1 MSSLLYRLG
10 RWCAT
15 HAWRTLALW
24 LALLV
29 GLGVLAGTVGKPLT
43 SQISIPGTT
52 FQKVID
58 GLGKEIPAAAGGAG
72 TVVLQSADGTP
83 MTDAQ
88 RAAAEQVFATWAQV
102 PHVKRVNNPFEA
114 QAQLDKSA
122 TGLAAAATKLE
133 AGQKQLEAGK
143 AELAQ
148 GQGQLAGGEALITQ
162 LEAAN
167 PADPTL
173 PGLRAQVE
181 AGRPQLEKAQ
191 AQVQQAEADLAAGR
205 AQYEDGTT
213 VAAGTAGTRLVTKD
227 GTHAV
232 VQIQFDENA
241 QSVPVDDRA
250 QIPARGDAALKAAG
264 LTAAYSVEI
273 TQDTSLIGPGE
284 VLGLTVALIVLVVML
299 GSLIAAGLPLLV
311 ALLGVGVGLAGAVAF
326 TYFTDL
332 NTMTPSLALML
343 GLAVGIDYA
352 LFIVNR
358 HRGNILRGD
367 DLHESIARSVATAG
381 SAVVFAGTTVV
392 IALAAL
398 VLSGLPILAQMGL
411 VAAATVAVTVVV
423 AVTVSPAV
431 LALMKTRVVS
441 KRGWRSHG
449 FSVPGDVSTRNAPA
463 HEREEEHGGWYVGAV
478 TRHPWLTV
486 VGVVALLGIMSI
498 PVLSL
503 RMGLPDG
510 GSEATGTSAHTA
522 YTTIADEFGPGV
534 NGPIITVATLPE
546 QDTPRTDAEV
556 LAAQAAISKDLMS
569 VDGVSS
575 VLPFGVSA
583 DTSTLAFQ
591 VVPTTGPA
599 DPATVD
605 TVEAIHFSADT
616 FGRHTG
622 TEIGLTGS
630 TVANIEISQRL
641 AAALPAYL
649 VVVVGLSLII
659 LMLVFR
665 SIVVPVVATAG
676 FLLSVGA
683 AFGATVAVHQWGWL
697 GSVLGV
703 NQPGPLLSFMPIIL
717 IGVLFGLAMDYQM
730 FLVSGMHEA
739 RSHGQDSRTAVR
751 TGFVHGAKVV
761 TAAAIIM
768 TSVFLGFAF
777 SHLVMVRPIGFGL
790 AVGVLVDAVLVRM
803 TLTPAVMHLLGDRA
817 WYLPRWLGRL
827 LPDLDVEG
835 VKLAERLESGALGGP
850 RPASEPDGAG
860 SAGAGTAEP
869 RPDAEPEREETNTAR
884 V

>member
-1 MSSLLYRLG
+1 MSSLLYRVG
-10 RWCAT
+10 RWCAA

-24 LALLV
+24 LVLLV
-29 GLGVLAGTVGKPLT
+29 GIGALAGIVGKPLT
-43 SQISIPGTT
+43 SQISIPGTQFET
-52 FQKVID
+52 VID
-58 GLGKEIPAAAGGAG
+58 RLGEKIPEAAGGAG
-72 TVVLQSADGTP
+72 TVVLESTDGTP
-83 MTDAQ
+83 ISDAQ
-88 RAAAEQVFATWAQV
+88 RAAAEKVFATWAEV

-114 QAQLDKSA
+114 QEQLDQSA
-122 TGLAAAATKLE
+122 ADVAAAATELADGE
-133 AGQKQLEAGK
+133 AGLAAGREKLGQSEFQLSG
-143 AELAQ
+143 AESLLA
-148 GQGQLAGGEALITQ
+148 Q

-167 PADPTL
+167 PDDPTI
-173 PGLRAQVE
+173 PGLREQLTQGRAELEQGKAE
-181 AGRPQLEKAQ
+181 LEQGQAELTAGRTRYDDGKA
-191 AQVQQAEADLAAGR
+191 
-205 AQYEDGTT
+205 
-213 VAAGTAGTRLVTKD
+213 VAAATSATRLVSKD
-227 GTHAV
+227 GRHAV
-232 VQIQFDENA
+232 VQVQFDDNA
-241 QSVPVDDRA
+241 QSIPVDDRA
-250 QIPARGDAALKAAG
+250 LIPDRADPALAAAG
-264 LTAAYSVEI
+264 LTAHYSVEI
-273 TQDTSLIGPGE
+273 TQDTSLVGPGE
-284 VLGLTVALIVLVVML
+284 VLGLTVALGVLVIML

-326 TYFTDL
+326 TAFTDL

-411 VAAATVAVTVVV
+411 VAAATVAVTVAV

-431 LALMKTRVVS
+431 LALMRTRVVS
-441 KRGWRSHG
+441 KRGWRAHG
-449 FSVPGDVSTRNAPA
+449 FSVPGDVTTRRVPA
-463 HEREEEHGGWYVGAV
+463 HEREEEHGGWYVGLV
-478 TRHPWLTV
+478 TRRPWLTV
-486 VGVVALLGIMSI
+486 LAVVAVLGVAAI
-498 PVLSL
+498 PVSQIQL
-503 RMGLPDG
+503 GLADG

-534 NGPIITVATLPE
+534 NGPIIAVATLPE
-546 QDTPRTDAEV
+546 QGAARTDADV
-556 LAAQAAISKDLMS
+556 LAAQADIATDLMS
-569 VDGVSS
+569 VDGITS

-583 DTSTLAFQ
+583 DSSTLAFQ
-591 VVPTTGPA
+591 VVPATGPA
-599 DPATVD
+599 DPATVE
-605 TVEAIHFSADT
+605 TVKAIHFSADT
-616 FGRHTG
+616 YTRHTG
-622 TEIGLTGS
+622 TDIGLTGS
-630 TVANIEISQRL
+630 TVANIEISERL
-641 AAALPAYL
+641 ATALPPYL
-649 VVVVGLSLII
+649 VVVVGLSLVI

-665 SIVVPVVATAG
+665 SVVVPVVATAG

-683 AFGATVAVHQWGWL
+683 AFGVTVAVHQWGWL
-697 GSVLGV
+697 GSWFGV

-739 RSHGQDSRTAVR
+739 RSHGEDSRTAVR

-777 SHLVMVRPIGFGL
+777 SHLAMIRPIGFAL

-817 WYLPRWLGRL
+817 WYLPRWLDRL

-835 VKLAERLESGALGGP
+835 VKLAARLESGELEGRP
-850 RPASEPDGAG
+850 RASEPEPA
-860 SAGAGTAEP
+860 TASGESEQ
-869 RPDAEPEREETNTAR
+869 DKEPEPAR
-884 V
+884 A

>member
-10 RWCAT
+10 RWCAG

-58 GLGKEIPAAAGGAG
+58 GLGKEIPAAAGSAG

-88 RAAAEQVFATWAQV
+88 RAAAEEVFATWAQV
-102 PHVKRVNNPFEA
+102 PHVKQVNNPFEA

-122 TGLAAAATKLE
+122 TDLAAATTTLE
-133 AGQKQLEAGK
+133 AGQKGSLMP
-143 AELAQ
+143 
-148 GQGQLAGGEALITQ
+148 GQGAARAGPGPARRRRGPHHTARGGQPGRPDPARAAGPGEGRPP
-162 LEAAN
+162 
-167 PADPTL
+167 PAGEG
-173 PGLRAQVE
+173 PGPGR
-181 AGRPQLEKAQ
+181 AGR
-191 AQVQQAEADLAAGR
+191 GR
-205 AQYEDGTT
+205 PHRGPRAVRGRQDRHCQ
-213 VAAGTAGTRLVTKD
+213 GTAGTRLVTKD

-423 AVTVSPAV
+423 AVTVGPAV
-431 LALMKTRVVS
+431 LAPMKTRVVS

-478 TRHPWLTV
+478 TRGSPW
-486 VGVVALLGIMSI
+486 
-498 PVLSL
+498 
-503 RMGLPDG
+503 
-510 GSEATGTSAHTA
+510 SA
-522 YTTIADEFGPGV
+522 
-534 NGPIITVATLPE
+534 
-546 QDTPRTDAEV
+546 
-556 LAAQAAISKDLMS
+556 
-569 VDGVSS
+569 SS
-575 VLPFGVSA
+575 RCSA
-583 DTSTLAFQ
+583 SC
-591 VVPTTGPA
+591 
-599 DPATVD
+599 
-605 TVEAIHFSADT
+605 
-616 FGRHTG
+616 
-622 TEIGLTGS
+622 
-630 TVANIEISQRL
+630 
-641 AAALPAYL
+641 
-649 VVVVGLSLII
+649 
-659 LMLVFR
+659 R
-665 SIVVPVVATAG
+665 SRCCRCG
-676 FLLSVGA
+676 
-683 AFGATVAVHQWGWL
+683 WGC
-697 GSVLGV
+697 
-703 NQPGPLLSFMPIIL
+703 P
-717 IGVLFGLAMDYQM
+717 
-730 FLVSGMHEA
+730 
-739 RSHGQDSRTAVR
+739 
-751 TGFVHGAKVV
+751 
-761 TAAAIIM
+761 TAAAKPPAPAHTPPTRRSP
-768 TSVFLGFAF
+768 TSSA
-777 SHLVMVRPIGFGL
+777 
-790 AVGVLVDAVLVRM
+790 
-803 TLTPAVMHLLGDRA
+803 PA
-817 WYLPRWLGRL
+817 
-827 LPDLDVEG
+827 
-835 VKLAERLESGALGGP
+835 
-850 RPASEPDGAG
+850 
-860 SAGAGTAEP
+860 
-869 RPDAEPEREETNTAR
+869 
-884 V
+884 

>member
-1 MSSLLYRLG
+1 
-10 RWCAT
+10 
-15 HAWRTLALW
+15 
-24 LALLV
+24 
-29 GLGVLAGTVGKPLT
+29 
-43 SQISIPGTT
+43 
-52 FQKVID
+52 
-58 GLGKEIPAAAGGAG
+58 
-72 TVVLQSADGTP
+72 
-83 MTDAQ
+83 
-88 RAAAEQVFATWAQV
+88 V
-102 PHVKRVNNPFEA
+102 PHVKRVNNPFQA
-114 QAQLDKSA
+114 QASLDKSA
-122 TGLAAAATKLE
+122 TDLAAAATKLKD
-133 AGQKQLEAGK
+133 GQAQLEAGRAK
-143 AELAQ
+143 LVE
-148 GQGQLAGGEALITQ
+148 GQGQLAGGEALIAQ

-167 PADPTL
+167 PDDQSL
-173 PGLRAQVE
+173 PALKAQVE
-181 AGRPQLEKAQ
+181 SGRAQLESAQ
-191 AQVQQAEADLAAGR
+191 AQFEKGQADLAAGR
-205 AQYEDGTT
+205 AQYEHGRA
-213 VAAGTAGTRLVTKD
+213 VAAATAATRLVSED
-227 GTHAV
+227 GRHAV
-232 VQIQFDENA
+232 VQVQFDDNA

-250 QIPARGDAALKAAG
+250 RIPATADAVLAAAG
-264 LTAAYSVEI
+264 LSASYSVEI

-284 VLGLTVALIVLVVML
+284 VLGLTVALAVLVITL

-326 TYFTDL
+326 TVFTDL

-343 GLAVGIDYA
+343 GLAVGIDYS

-358 HRGNILRGD
+358 HRGNILRGE

-411 VAAATVAVTVVV
+411 VAAATVAITVAV

-431 LALMKTRVVS
+431 LALMRARVVS
-441 KRGWRSHG
+441 RRGWRAHG
-449 FSVPGDVSTRNAPA
+449 YAVPGDPSSRTVTGE
-463 HEREEEHGGWYVGAV
+463 EREEEHGGWYVEAV
-478 TRHPWLTV
+478 TRRPWLTV
-486 VGVVALLGIMSI
+486 VAVVGLLGVAAI
-498 PVLSL
+498 PVSQIQL
-503 RMGLPDG
+503 GLADG

-534 NGPIITVATLPE
+534 NGPIIAVATLPGRGSA
-546 QDTPRTDAEV
+546 RTDADV
-556 LAAQAAISKDLMS
+556 LAAQAAIATDLMS

-575 VLPFGVSA
+575 VLPFGVS
-583 DTSTLAFQ
+583 DDKTTLAFQ
-591 VVPTTGPA
+591 VVPSTGPA

-605 TVEAIHFSADT
+605 TVEAIHFTADT
-616 FGRHTG
+616 YARHTG

-630 TVANIEISQRL
+630 TIANIEISQRL
-641 AAALPAYL
+641 GSALPPYL
-649 VVVVGLSLII
+649 LVVVGLSLVI

-697 GSVLGV
+697 GSLLGV
-703 NQPGPLLSFMPIIL
+703 TQPGPLLSFMPIIV

-739 RSHGQDSRTAVR
+739 RSHGQDSRAAVR

-777 SHLVMVRPIGFGL
+777 SHLVMIRPIGFAL
-790 AVGVLVDAVLVRM
+790 AIGVLVDAVLVRM

-817 WYLPRWLGRL
+817 WYIPRWLDRL

-835 VKLAERLESGALGGP
+835 VKLAERLESGALGGAP
-850 RPASEPDGAG
+850 TASASEPEQ
-860 SAGAGTAEP
+860 EP
-869 RPDAEPEREETNTAR
+869 AR

>member
-10 RWCAT
+10 RWCAA
-15 HAWRTLALW
+15 HAWRTLTFW
-24 LALLV
+24 LVLLV
-29 GLGVLAGTVGKPLT
+29 GLGALAGTVGKPLT

-58 GLGKEIPAAAGGAG
+58 GLGKEIPQAAGGAG
-72 TVVLQSADGTP
+72 TVVLQTTDGTAI
-83 MTDAQ
+83 TDEQ
-88 RAAAEQVFATWAQV
+88 RAAAEKVFATWETV

-114 QAQLDKSA
+114 QAGLDKSA
-122 TGLAAAATKLE
+122 TDLAAAATKLKDGQAQLD
-133 AGQKQLEAGK
+133 AGRAK
-143 AELAQ
+143 LAD
-148 GQGQLAGGEALITQ
+148 GQGQLAGGEALIAQ

-167 PADPTL
+167 PNDPTL
-173 PGLRAQVE
+173 PDLLAQVE
-181 AGRPQLEKAQ
+181 SGRTQLEAAQ
-191 AQVQQAEADLAAGR
+191 AQVDKGTADLAAGR
-205 AQYEDGTT
+205 AQYENGKA
-213 VAAGTAGTRLVTKD
+213 VAAATAATRLVSKD

-232 VQIQFDENA
+232 VQVQFDDNA
-241 QSVPVDDRA
+241 QSVPVDDRS
-250 QIPARGDAALKAAG
+250 QIPATADAALAAAG
-264 LTAAYSVEI
+264 LTASYSVEI

-284 VLGLTVALIVLVVML
+284 VLGLTVALVVLVITL

-326 TYFTDL
+326 TVFTDL

-358 HRGNILRGD
+358 HRGNILRGM

-411 VAAATVAVTVVV
+411 VAAATVAITVAV

-431 LALMKTRVVS
+431 LALMKTRAVS
-441 KRGWRSHG
+441 RRGWRAHG
-449 FSVPGDVSTRNAPA
+449 YAVPGDLSSRTVTGE
-463 HEREEEHGGWYVGAV
+463 EREEEHGGWYVGAV
-478 TRHPWLTV
+478 TRRPWLTV
-486 VGVVALLGIMSI
+486 VAVVALLGVAAI
-498 PVLSL
+498 PVSQIQL
-503 RMGLPDG
+503 GLADG

-534 NGPIITVATLPE
+534 NGPIIAVATLPE
-546 QDTPRTDAEV
+546 QDTARTDAEV
-556 LAAQAAISKDLMS
+556 LAAQAAIATDLMS
-569 VDGVSS
+569 VDGVTS

-583 DTSTLAFQ
+583 DKSTLAFQ

-605 TVEAIHFSADT
+605 TVGAIHFSADT
-616 FGRHTG
+616 YARHTG

-641 AAALPAYL
+641 GAALPPYL
-649 VVVVGLSLII
+649 LVVVGLSLVI

-665 SIVVPVVATAG
+665 SIVVPVVATVG

-697 GSVLGV
+697 GSLLGV
-703 NQPGPLLSFMPIIL
+703 TQPGPLLSFMPIIV

-777 SHLVMVRPIGFGL
+777 SHLVMIRPIGFAL
-790 AVGVLVDAVLVRM
+790 AIGVLVDAVLVRM

-817 WYLPRWLGRL
+817 WYIPRWLDRL

-835 VKLAERLESGALGGP
+835 VKLAERLESGALGGTP
-850 RPASEPDGAG
+850 PASGTEPGA
-860 SAGAGTAEP
+860 
-869 RPDAEPEREETNTAR
+869 DAEPEGDPESATQPAR